1 MRRDCIQ
8 FEAAMILAKVYDPE
22 QIPYISAVHA
32 EQLEFTGDSGAA
44 VKFYEQGITK
54 KEKDLQHDQRCFIG
68 LARCYIK
75 VGDIKKGATIA
86 LRLPGKEIKEECAK
100 LLEGL
105 KQ

>member
-22 QIPYISAVHA
+22 QIPYISAAHA

-54 KEKDLQHDQRCFIG
+54 KEKDLQYDQRCFIG